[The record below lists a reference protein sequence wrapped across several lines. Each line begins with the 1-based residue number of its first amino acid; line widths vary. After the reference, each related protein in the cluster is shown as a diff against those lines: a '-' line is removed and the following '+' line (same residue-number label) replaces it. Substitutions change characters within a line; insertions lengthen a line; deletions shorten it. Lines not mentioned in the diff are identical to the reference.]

1 MMEFGDQ
8 LRRSQQLAVTRTEE
22 LHLLVRTHAF
32 LRTFL
37 SFPSFLTFFWRRNVW
52 QLGTQADTRALLPVT
67 ASRFVVGVPPHAEA
81 LVTDEQAA
89 AELSHNQDPVIV
101 EWDPPSTA
109 HPVPHSISRTLSLEC
124 VECVECSLAPW

>member
-22 LHLLVRTHAF
+22 LHLLVRTHSHIPSHSDHFSPF
-32 LRTFL
+32 LH
-37 SFPSFLTFFWRRNVW
+37 FWGRNVW

-109 HPVPHSISRTLSLEC
+109 HPVPHSLSLTGMQHTRFWN
-124 VECVECSLAPW
+124 VRV

>member
-1 MMEFGDQ
+1 
-8 LRRSQQLAVTRTEE
+8 
-22 LHLLVRTHAF
+22 
-32 LRTFL
+32 
-37 SFPSFLTFFWRRNVW
+37 
-52 QLGTQADTRALLPVT
+52 VT

-109 HPVPHSISRTLSLEC
+109 HPVPHSLPLTHWNATRAHLWN
-124 VECVECSLAPW
+124 V